1 MVELLLLTQ
10 QCCDNEYN
18 SQHIFEHNH
27 SALMAETSHKNEI
40 KSNVR
45 YVLHPRNA
53 FFYFNKFVV
62 AKPLFPSQSSTHIY
76 WYRNEFKCSY
86 LGITE
91 YRISE
96 PSYHIIRLLI

>member
-1 MVELLLLTQ
+1 MELLLLTQ

-53 FFYFNKFVV
+53 FFYSINLLLQS
-62 AKPLFPSQSSTHIY
+62 LFSQVRVQLTFIDIAMNLNVHI
-76 WYRNEFKCSY
+76 WA
-86 LGITE
+86 
-91 YRISE
+91 
-96 PSYHIIRLLI
+96 